1 MYPMPLSGMVW
12 MIVLR
17 DEFEFDE
24 LSGNIQSED
33 IQDELMARLKV
44 LAEFAPQLRRPN
56 VDTLESSSFPNM
68 KELRFRKDGL

>member
-1 MYPMPLSGMVW
+1 MPLSGMVW

-68 KELRFRKDGL
+68 KELRFWKDGL

>member
-1 MYPMPLSGMVW
+1 

>member
-1 MYPMPLSGMVW
+1 MPLSGMVW

>member
-24 LSGNIQSED
+24 LSGNIRSED